1 MNGSAKRLAIAGL
14 RWTVGLVVLWQ
25 SLEFVFSES
34 SAKAFAHTGLP
45 AWIRPV
51 LGGVEMVAAIIFL
64 VPAATIVGGYA
75 LLVIFLVA
83 VIIHILHGWYD
94 VGSLVVYGMVVF
106 ACMAHCERRPVEGR
120 V

>member
-1 MNGSAKRLAIAGL
+1 MNGSAKRLAIPGL
-14 RWTVGLVVLWQ
+14 RWAVGLVVLWQ

-34 SAKAFAHTGLP
+34 SARAFAHTGLP

-51 LGGVEMVAAIIFL
+51 LGGIEMIAAIIFL

-75 LLVIFLVA
+75 LLFVFLTA

-94 VGSLVVYGMVVF
+94 VGALVVY
-106 ACMAHCERRPVEGR
+106 AMAVLVCIAHHERPLVGGC